1 MSASSPQATADAD
14 LALARMTEMSADL
27 RGCAILDASGSLM
40 AASGDAEAWGS
51 AAASLL
57 RAADAAGERH
67 ATQAHVATEEGEVF
81 AVREGGLA
89 MIAVAERFTLASLM
103 LFDMRTVLRD
113 LAGGN
118 GVPDRRK
125 PHPREL
131 ANEAGEDGES

>member
-27 RGCAILDASGSLM
+27 RGCAILGASGALM
-40 AASGDAEAWGS
+40 ASSGDAEVWAS
-51 AAASLL
+51 AAVSLL
-57 RAADAAGERH
+57 KAADAAGERP

-81 AVREGGLA
+81 AVREGDLA
-89 MIAVAERFTLASLM
+89 MLAVAERFTLASLM

-113 LAGGN
+113 LAAGN
-118 GVPDRRK
+118 GLPDRRK

-131 ANEAGEDGES
+131 ASETEETEG

>member
-1 MSASSPQATADAD
+1 MRDARSGHAGARVHRRLR
-14 LALARMTEMSADL
+14 LAGGG
-27 RGCAILDASGSLM
+27 RGVF
-40 AASGDAEAWGS
+40 E
-51 AAASLL
+51 
-57 RAADAAGERH
+57 AADGADETP

-131 ANEAGEDGES
+131 ANEAGGGES